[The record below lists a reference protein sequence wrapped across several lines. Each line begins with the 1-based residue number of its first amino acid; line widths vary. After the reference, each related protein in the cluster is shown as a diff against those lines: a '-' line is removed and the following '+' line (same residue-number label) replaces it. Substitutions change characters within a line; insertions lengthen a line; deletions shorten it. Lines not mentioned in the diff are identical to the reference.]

1 MFYYIS
7 FIVWRNVCKKE
18 WSETVRKALDGL
30 AGSGLSED
38 GPVRAADLRAAPP
51 APVLRQPAR
60 EEPEHVSRAGT
71 LQQQEDTFNSQT
83 PSSRGNQPSVQ
94 R

>member
-1 MFYYIS
+1 M
-7 FIVWRNVCKKE
+7 
-18 WSETVRKALDGL
+18 RKALDGL
-30 AGSGLSED
+30 VGSGLSED